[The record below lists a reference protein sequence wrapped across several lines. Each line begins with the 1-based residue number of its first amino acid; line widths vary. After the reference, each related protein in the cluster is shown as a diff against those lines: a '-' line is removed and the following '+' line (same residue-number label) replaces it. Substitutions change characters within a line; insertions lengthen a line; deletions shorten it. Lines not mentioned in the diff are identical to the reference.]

1 MKSYEFSR
9 FFHPKL
15 GRFVYRH
22 KGTGLIVDNIFKPM
36 RAVASAVFNKFAKPV
51 AKKALQSGISHAGDK
66 LGKKAAEKSGD
77 LIMKKL
83 GNMGKASKASRG
95 AKQPASKA
103 SRDAKRRGAVPSG
116 PTRSAPPP
124 SQGES
129 SAEILNRLISG
140 QGVKR
145 NKRI

>member
-1 MKSYEFSR
+1 MKPYEFSR

-22 KGTGLIVDNIFKPM
+22 KGTGLIVDNIFKPI
-36 RAVASAVFNKFAKPV
+36 RAVTSAVFKKFAKPV
-51 AKKALQSGISHAGDK
+51 AKKALKAGISHAREK

-77 LIMKKL
+77 LILKKL
-83 GNMGKASKASRG
+83 GNMGKAPRGSKA
-95 AKQPASKA
+95 KQS
-103 SRDAKRRGAVPSG
+103 
-116 PTRSAPPP
+116 TRSAPPP

-140 QGVKR
+140 SGLKR